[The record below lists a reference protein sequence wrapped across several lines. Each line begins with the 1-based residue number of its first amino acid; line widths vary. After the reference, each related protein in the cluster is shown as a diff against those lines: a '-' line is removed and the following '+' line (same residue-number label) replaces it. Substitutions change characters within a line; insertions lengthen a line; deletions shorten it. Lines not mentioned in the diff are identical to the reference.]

1 VSGPASERRED
12 LARFYAE
19 GYDAAGAD
27 ARRLGAWR
35 ALGARAK
42 ADHVMALCAEAGLR
56 PASVVEVGC
65 GDGALLAELRARGF
79 APGLWGYEL
88 SPTAVEIARGR
99 GLAVEAFD
107 GEHLPEPDGRFE
119 LGILSHVLEH
129 VPDPA
134 ALLAETA
141 RVAGAVV
148 VEVPLEANL
157 SAGRAAKR
165 GGAAE
170 IGHLHRL
177 SRGAV
182 RAIVERAGLAVAAEL
197 SDPLTREAHAFFA
210 ATAAQRGRAA
220 VKSAVRRG
228 VHAVSPPAAER
239 LFTVHYACLA
249 RRPGRVP

>member
-1 VSGPASERRED
+1 VSGPASESPED

-19 GYDAAGAD
+19 GYGGAGAD
-27 ARRLGAWR
+27 AERLGAWR

-42 ADHVMALCAEAGLR
+42 ADHVIALCAHAGLR
-56 PASVVEVGC
+56 PRSALEVGC
-65 GDGALLAELRARGF
+65 GDGALLAELRERAL
-79 APGLWGYEL
+79 APELAGYEL
-88 SPTAVEIARGR
+88 SPTAVELARAR
-99 GLAVEAFD
+99 GLAVRVFD
-107 GEHLPEPDGRFE
+107 GGRLPEPDARFD

-129 VPDPA
+129 VAEPER
-134 ALLAETA
+134 LLAETA

-157 SAGRAAKR
+157 SAGRAGKR

-182 RAIVERAGLAVAAEL
+182 REIVARAGLTVVAEL
-197 SDPLTREAHAFFA
+197 ADPLSREAHAFFA
-210 ATAAQRGRAA
+210 ATPAQRARAA
-220 VKSAVRRG
+220 IKSAVRRG
-228 VHAVSPPAAER
+228 LHRAAPRAAER

-249 RRPGRVP
+249 R